1 MKNTSI
7 EAYWEILDDATLG
20 QMQREAAT
28 EIARYGTLTGR
39 ELDDALKS
47 VSAHK
52 RLSELEEM
60 GVIEVKELRACKITG
75 REVEAWGMTG
85 KKPVRVVG
93 KKTAAVSRPTKAQL
107 ARCLP
112 SLRGLYLVL
121 MKANDPVAAD
131 VKLLGHWIADLTKS
145 VVPSETPQLQSLPPP
160 APPQASAVPPSTQGA
175 S

>member
-7 EAYWEILDDATLG
+7 DAYWEILDDSLLG

-28 EIARYGTLTGR
+28 ELARYGTLTGR

-52 RLSELEEM
+52 RLSELLEM
-60 GVIEVKELRACKITG
+60 GVAEVKELRACKITG
-75 REVEAWGMTG
+75 REVEAWGLTG
-85 KKPVRVVG
+85 KKPIKAAG
-93 KKTAAVSRPTKAQL
+93 KKTVATPRPTKAQL

-121 MKANDPVAAD
+121 MKSNDPVAAD
-131 VKLLGHWIADLTKS
+131 VKQLGHWIADLTKD
-145 VVPSETPQLQSLPPP
+145 VVLSQSTQVQALPPLV
-160 APPQASAVPPSTQGA
+160 APSPQTHGA
-175 S
+175 T